1 MSDKPGWR
9 QAYDV
14 AERNV
19 APRVEA
25 LVRTNQFANTTAVV
39 ARARRRIG
47 DQVNGFAA
55 RVWHLINLPAG
66 TDVQRLRVQVGAL
79 DRQVRRLTLQLD
91 RQDSQRDSD

>member
-1 MSDKPGWR
+1 MSKPGWR
-9 QAYDV
+9 QAYDA

-25 LVRTNQFANTTAVV
+25 LVNTNQFARTTAVV
-39 ARARRRIG
+39 ARVRRWVG
-47 DQVNGFAA
+47 NEVNGVAA
-55 RVWHLINLPAG
+55 GLWHLVNLPAG

-91 RQDSQRDSD
+91 HSASQRDSD